1 VSARPGEAARRAKR
15 EVREQAERYA
25 AMIEYTYMQDGVRF
39 TKLKPGTSYGAETNP
54 DCYRVGWAEHK
65 GTRNI

>member
-1 VSARPGEAARRAKR
+1 
-15 EVREQAERYA
+15 
-25 AMIEYTYMQDGVRF
+25 MIEYTYMQDGVRF